1 MSKVRKSWDSTQVW
15 VQRLNP
21 YPQCCR
27 RPGTG
32 RGQTST
38 NLKHLGIWHCRSDPS
53 PWPPS
58 PRAHLPL
65 GQRTWA
71 LMGPRSCGNQYF
83 FSPKAQLWEAHSRC
97 FMRWDAWH
105 PSTMGG
111 AHGRCSAS
119 TQVWNGAGHTV
130 GPQETPPGAQA
141 LLCVHPCADGLGLAH
156 LGLTPSM
163 PHVTSSKNLSLPRPQ
178 FPHL

>member
-1 MSKVRKSWDSTQVW
+1 MGPEAEPLPTMLQEAWNRK
-15 VQRLNP
+15 R
-21 YPQCCR
+21 
-27 RPGTG
+27 
-32 RGQTST
+32 T
-38 NLKHLGIWHCRSDPS
+38 NLYKFKAPGDLALQERPQSLPL
-53 PWPPS
+53 PPA

-71 LMGPRSCGNQYF
+71 LMGPRGCGNQYF